1 MSAYSQKGLI
11 VLPAWLRMHMAA
23 MQRTTIPHSVRIKLC
38 QCTYVHANLNLLEQC
53 GCHEKISRHLPGAML
68 EARAHAGPGSSEA
81 ERIASILQLALGDA
95 LQGDMGPVERSHALS
110 ALIWAQV
117 TMSTL
122 LC

>member
-1 MSAYSQKGLI
+1 MS
-11 VLPAWLRMHMAA
+11 
-23 MQRTTIPHSVRIKLC
+23 C
-38 QCTYVHANLNLLEQC
+38 
-53 GCHEKISRHLPGAML
+53 HLPGAML

-81 ERIASILQLALGDA
+81 ERVASILQLALGDA
-95 LQGDMGPVERSHALS
+95 LQGDMAPVERSHALS